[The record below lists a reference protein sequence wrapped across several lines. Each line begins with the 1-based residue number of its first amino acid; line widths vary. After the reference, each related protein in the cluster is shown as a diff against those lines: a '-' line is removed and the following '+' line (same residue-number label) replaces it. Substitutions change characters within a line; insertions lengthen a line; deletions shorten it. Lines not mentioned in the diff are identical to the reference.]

1 MSSLAKATSVVLIL
15 NMLSKV
21 LGFVRDATL
30 AAYFGTSGITD
41 AYLVAYTFPY
51 SLQAVFG
58 MSFLLVMVPL
68 LTKYMAEGRKK
79 EAYGIARDVSLR
91 LVLILGGIVIVGEV
105 LAFPLTRMLAPGF
118 TAENLAL
125 SVKLTRIILPSI
137 VFMGMAMLF
146 SGILNG
152 EKRFAL
158 ASFGPALAN
167 LVVIGSI
174 VLTARKLGIQG
185 VAYGTLMGFFAFFL
199 MLWVGVQKKGFRL
212 FSHAN
217 SNKPEA
223 LRVLRDI
230 LPVTLSVSVNQFF
243 LMIARGFGSS
253 LIPGTISALE
263 FAGRIINLPIGVFTA
278 AVVTAS
284 YPMLAETALKGDRQ
298 ALSEN
303 LLGTIR
309 LILLVMVPAAVG
321 LVVLREPLI
330 GLLYQR
336 GAFDQ
341 AAVTL
346 TSEVLV
352 YYAWGMIA
360 MSVNLVLTRAYFAVS
375 NYRGPLIAGIVALVI
390 HIAISAALVDT
401 FNHKG
406 LAAAYAM
413 ANVAYAIFLMIG
425 YRKYMLSDN
434 LKAQGRVVIKFI
446 LAAAV
451 MGWSVLSV
459 KGFLLNML
467 QPGTLGTLI
476 LLLICGALGAIVYF
490 LFLAVLGYDEH
501 LKYFRK
507 RRNEGAN
514 L

>member
-21 LGFVRDATL
+21 LGFVRDAAL
-30 AAYFGTSGITD
+30 AAYFGTSQVTD

-68 LTKYMAEGRKK
+68 LTKYMAEGRKSQ
-79 EAYGIARDVSLR
+79 AYSIARDVSLR
-91 LVLILGGIVIVGEV
+91 LLCVLCVIVVLGEM
-105 LAFPLTRMLAPGF
+105 LALPLTRLLAPGF
-118 TAENLAL
+118 SPESLAL
-125 SVKLTRIILPSI
+125 TVKLTRIILPSI

-167 LVVIGSI
+167 LVIIASI
-174 VLTARKLGIQG
+174 VLTAKRLGIQG
-185 VAYGTLMGFFAFFL
+185 VAYGTLMGFFAFFV
-199 MLWVGVQKKGFRL
+199 MLWVGVEKKGFQI
-212 FSHAN
+212 FHGES
-217 SNKPEA
+217 SNKEEA
-223 LRVLRDI
+223 MRVLRDI
-230 LPVTLSVSVNQFF
+230 LPITLSVSVNQFF

-253 LIPGTISALE
+253 LLPGTISGLE

-284 YPMLAETALKGDRQ
+284 YPVLAETAMKGDKR

-309 LILLVMVPAAVG
+309 LILLVMIPAAVG
-321 LVVLREPLI
+321 IVVLREPLI
-330 GLLYQR
+330 AFLYQR

-346 TSEVLV
+346 TAEVLV
-352 YYAWGMIA
+352 FYAWGMIA

-375 NYRGPLIAGIVALVI
+375 NYRGPLLAGILSLVL
-390 HIAISAALVDT
+390 HVVLSAILVGT
-401 FNHKG
+401 FAHQG

-413 ANVAYAIFLMIG
+413 ANIAYAIFLMMG
-425 YRKYMLSDN
+425 YKKYMFSENIKD
-434 LKAQGRVVIKFI
+434 QGKVVIKFV
-446 LAAAV
+446 LAALV
-451 MGWSVLSV
+451 MGWSVLSL
-459 KGFLLNML
+459 KGFLLNIL
-467 QPGTLGTLI
+467 QTGTLGTLM
-476 LLLICGALGAIVYF
+476 LLIICGAIGAIVYF
-490 LFLAVLGYDEH
+490 LFLAVLGYDDF
-501 LKYFRK
+501 LKYIRK
-507 RRNEGAN
+507 TRNKEAN